1 MSYIYTRNDFKKS
14 GEKTMRN
21 KFNSTDEVIIEKIK
35 MILSNVVVRKILLSV
50 GIATFSAIFLVNFP
64 ITFFL
69 SLLFLLVVIMI
80 YSVINMV
87 MDDY

>member
-1 MSYIYTRNDFKKS
+1 MSYTRNDFKKS

>member
-1 MSYIYTRNDFKKS
+1 MSYTRNDFKKS

-35 MILSNVVVRKILLSV
+35 MILSDVAVRRILLSV
-50 GIATFSAIFLVNFP
+50 GITTFSAIFLVNFP
-64 ITFFL
+64 LTFLL

>member
-50 GIATFSAIFLVNFP
+50 GITTFSAIFLVNFP
-64 ITFFL
+64 ITFLL
-69 SLLFLLVVIMI
+69 SLLFLAVVIMI
-80 YSVINMV
+80 YSFINMV

>member
-1 MSYIYTRNDFKKS
+1 
-14 GEKTMRN
+14 MRN

-35 MILSNVVVRKILLSV
+35 MILSDVAVRRILLSV
-50 GIATFSAIFLVNFP
+50 GITTFSAIFLVNFP
-64 ITFFL
+64 LTFLL

>member
-1 MSYIYTRNDFKKS
+1 MK
-14 GEKTMRN
+14 N

-50 GIATFSAIFLVNFP
+50 GITTFSAIFVVNFP
-64 ITFFL
+64 ITFIF
-69 SLLFLLVVIMI
+69 SLLFLVVVIMI
-80 YSVINMV
+80 YAAINMA

>member
-1 MSYIYTRNDFKKS
+1 
-14 GEKTMRN
+14 MRN

-50 GIATFSAIFLVNFP
+50 GIATLCVIFLVNFP